1 MISWS
6 EILLF
11 KIKKKLNKLD
21 EKNLSKSDLITF
33 KKAEECPT
41 EMDKQTSG
49 ETLNS
54 NNFEEGSKQDLRQGG
69 KNNRKKGWILV
80 EIKKSKNYINYSFN

>member
-54 NNFEEGSKQDLRQGG
+54 NNFEEGSKY
-69 KNNRKKGWILV
+69 IH
-80 EIKKSKNYINYSFN
+80 SK